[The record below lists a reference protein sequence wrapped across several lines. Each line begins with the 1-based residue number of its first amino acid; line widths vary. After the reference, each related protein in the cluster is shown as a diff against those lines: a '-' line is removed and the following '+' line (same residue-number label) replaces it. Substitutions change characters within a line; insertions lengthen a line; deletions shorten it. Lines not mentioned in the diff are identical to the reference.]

1 MVFIGPNNS
10 GKTTALQAL
19 ALWDVGLRKWAEK
32 RKGAGGAPE
41 KRPGVAVNRRD
52 LVSSPVPAARLL
64 WRDLHVRN
72 VTKNKGKQ
80 DTKNVLIEILVEGV
94 GPSSKW
100 ACGLEFDYANEE
112 SFYCRP
118 LRSASGGAVDRMA
131 IPDEALKAEVSYLQP
146 MSGLAHEEF
155 LQQPGRIGVLIGQGR
170 TAEVL
175 RNLCMHL
182 SELETGDGWGVLVEE
197 IRALFGVELSRP
209 KFIHETGQIEM
220 TYRDENRTKLDLTSA
235 GRGLQQTLLLLAY
248 LLGRPGGVLLLDE
261 PDAHLEILR
270 QRQIYDVLTRTAK
283 KSRSQLVI
291 ASHSEVI
298 LDEAADRDVVV
309 AFVGKPHRIDDRGS
323 QVRKSLKA
331 IGWDQYYQAELRG
344 CVFYLEG
351 STDLAI
357 LRAFA
362 RTLKHPAAAVLESP
376 FVHYVENQPQRAR
389 DHFFG
394 LRESKRDL
402 IGFLLCDRIE
412 RELNSSQGLSE
423 RSWTRREI
431 ENYLCAPAVLTRFAS
446 GGAEEGP
453 AALGEFIAIGPLF
466 EKAEA
471 ERRRLA
477 MEETVRELVPPIA
490 LGDPSDPFWI
500 DTKASDEFLDR
511 VFPRFFERVG
521 LPSDLMRKTD
531 YHVLAEC
538 MTPEMIDP
546 EVVSVLDELARI
558 AGQARPRE

>member
-1 MVFIGPNNS
+1 
-10 GKTTALQAL
+10 
-19 ALWDVGLRKWAEK
+19 
-32 RKGAGGAPE
+32 
-41 KRPGVAVNRRD
+41 
-52 LVSSPVPAARLL
+52 
-64 WRDLHVRN
+64 
-72 VTKNKGKQ
+72 
-80 DTKNVLIEILVEGV
+80 
-94 GPSSKW
+94 
-100 ACGLEFDYANEE
+100 
-112 SFYCRP
+112 
-118 LRSASGGAVDRMA
+118 
-131 IPDEALKAEVSYLQP
+131 
-146 MSGLAHEEF
+146 
-155 LQQPGRIGVLIGQGR
+155 
-170 TAEVL
+170 
-175 RNLCMHL
+175 
-182 SELETGDGWGVLVEE
+182 
-197 IRALFGVELSRP
+197 
-209 KFIHETGQIEM
+209 
-220 TYRDENRTKLDLTSA
+220 
-235 GRGLQQTLLLLAY
+235 
-248 LLGRPGGVLLLDE
+248 
-261 PDAHLEILR
+261 
-270 QRQIYDVLTRTAK
+270 
-283 KSRSQLVI
+283 VI